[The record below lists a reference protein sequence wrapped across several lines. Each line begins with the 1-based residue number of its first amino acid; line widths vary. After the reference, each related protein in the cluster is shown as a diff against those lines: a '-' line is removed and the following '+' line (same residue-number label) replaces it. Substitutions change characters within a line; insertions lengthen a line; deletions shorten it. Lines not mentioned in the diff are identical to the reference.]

1 MLRNKKFLQKGV
13 GLSKLINFRTVSNY
27 LKKTRVIVNILVCI
41 YRKYDDLRKN
51 MNAYSNCN
59 NSLSVGDIIKFGNYF
74 INDNKTKEPIEWR
87 VLEVSNDRA
96 LLITKDAID
105 CKPYNNES
113 RNITWEECSLRQW
126 LNNEFINQAF
136 SKEEQN
142 EIILTNI
149 SNPNNTYFEKWSG
162 KKAWGG
168 NNTKDKIFL
177 LSIDEAEKYFKG
189 IKDTVCKATNYAKQQ
204 RAYTADF
211 HERLGIGNCCWWLR
225 SPGDS
230 QYHAEPP
237 KDFLL
242 SFFIRGPVVGQ
253 YRAAFVH
260 SDGTICDIGLNVDCI
275 KFAVRPAL
283 YINLYIGDEKMK
295 CPKCGK
301 IWSDFNSIA
310 SNTYICPYCGDNFA
324 LDGEV
329 REDISQILKKLV
341 EDFGKDVLLD
351 VSRTNALLMD
361 YAPHSKK
368 ERKLIVMVMKEGILS
383 QLLCLAN
390 KTDDEKKFGINKC
403 IKQLM
408 SDIWITEDAAR
419 YAITVLANAVGVV
432 SSVTQS
438 RPMILTRHPN
448 TSTEPE
454 SSNLDVQTESPEII
468 KLRRIMDDA
477 IWQGAILMHCRR
489 HSVKFNLSPLQLQ
502 ELEKLDVEISNIREN
517 TGRFDCKLLMKK
529 YLLLDS
535 YNIPDIGG
543 VYNDE
548 IISKNFP
555 MDLLRMILIKKGNN
569 TNNLLK
575 TQMINKLNSYDRT
588 VLAFTMVSSK
598 TWGPHV

>member
-1 MLRNKKFLQKGV
+1 MHGQLSYKNLFLLANAQKQEIFTKGV

-27 LKKTRVIVNILVCI
+27 LKKTRVIVNIFVCI

-59 NSLSVGDIIKFGNYF
+59 NSLSVGDIIKFGNYY
-74 INDNKTKEPIEWR
+74 INDSKNKEPIEWR

-105 CKPYNNES
+105 CKPYNNEW
-113 RNITWEECSLRQW
+113 RDITWEECSLRQW

-149 SNPNNTYFEKWSG
+149 SNPNNPYFEKWGGNNS
-162 KKAWGG
+162 WGG

-177 LSIDEAEKYFKG
+177 LSIDEAQKYFKDD
-189 IKDTVCKATNYAKQQ
+189 KDKECKATNYAKQQ
-204 RAYTADF
+204 GAWTNY
-211 HERLGIGNCCWWLR
+211 LGNCYWWLR
-225 SPGDS
+225 SPGDYQS
-230 QYHAEPP
+230 SAACVRHDGSVY
-237 KDFLL
+237 DY
-242 SFFIRGPVVGQ
+242 GGGVG
-253 YRAAFVH
+253 YY
-260 SDGTICDIGLNVDCI
+260 NN
-275 KFAVRPAL
+275 AVRPAL

-408 SDIWITEDAAR
+408 SDIWITEAAAR

-454 SSNLDVQTESPEII
+454 SPNLDVQTESPEII

-529 YLLLDS
+529 FLLLDS
-535 YNIPDIGG
+535 YNVPDIGG

-569 TNNLLK
+569 TDNLLK

>member
-1 MLRNKKFLQKGV
+1 
-13 GLSKLINFRTVSNY
+13 
-27 LKKTRVIVNILVCI
+27 
-41 YRKYDDLRKN
+41 

-59 NSLSVGDIIKFGNYF
+59 NSLSVGDIIKFGNYY
-74 INDNKTKEPIEWR
+74 INDSKNKEPIEWR
-87 VLEVSNDRA
+87 VLEVSNNKA

-105 CKPYNNES
+105 CKPYNNEW
-113 RNITWEECSLRQW
+113 RYIECRDITWGEYSLRQWRDTTWGECSLRQW

-149 SNPNNTYFEKWSG
+149 SNPNNASFGTR
-162 KKAWGG
+162 GG
-168 NNTKDKIFL
+168 NNTQDKIFL
-177 LSIDEAEKYFKG
+177 LSFDEAQKYFKDN
-189 IKDTVCKATNYAKQQ
+189 KDRECKVTSYAKQQ
-204 RAYTADF
+204 GA
-211 HERLGIGNCCWWLR
+211 GINGDTEYLRKGNCSWWLR
-225 SPGDS
+225 SPGRFQCGAACVLMNGHVDGIGS
-230 QYHAEPP
+230 N
-237 KDFLL
+237 
-242 SFFIRGPVVGQ
+242 VG
-253 YRAAFVH
+253 AN
-260 SDGTICDIGLNVDCI
+260 D
-275 KFAVRPAL
+275 AVRPAL

-329 REDISQILKKLV
+329 REDISQNLKKLV

-351 VSRTNALLMD
+351 VNRTNALLMD

-408 SDIWITEDAAR
+408 SDIWITEAAAR

-454 SSNLDVQTESPEII
+454 LPKSGTYTESLKEARLRHIRADSI
-468 KLRRIMDDA
+468 WWGNLITYYSDQNVRFKLSSI
-477 IWQGAILMHCRR
+477 
-489 HSVKFNLSPLQLQ
+489 QLQ
-502 ELEKLDVEISNIREN
+502 ELEKLDTEILNIRDRTDKYN
-517 TGRFDCKLLMKK
+517 CTLLMKK
-529 YLLLDS
+529 FLLLES

-543 VYNDE
+543 VYDDE
-548 IISKNFP
+548 TISKNFP
-555 MDLLRMILIKKGNN
+555 MELLKMILINKGHN
-569 TNNLLK
+569 TDNLSK
-575 TQMINKLNSYDRT
+575 TQLINELNSYDRT
-588 VLAFTMVSSK
+588 ILAFTMVSSK
-598 TWGPHV
+598 IWGPRI

>member
-1 MLRNKKFLQKGV
+1 
-13 GLSKLINFRTVSNY
+13 
-27 LKKTRVIVNILVCI
+27 
-41 YRKYDDLRKN
+41 

-105 CKPYNNES
+105 RKPYNNEL
-113 RNITWEECSLRQW
+113 RWITWEECSLRQW
-126 LNNEFINQAF
+126 LNYEFINQAF

-149 SNPNNTYFEKWSG
+149 SNTNNARYGTR
-162 KKAWGG
+162 GG
-168 NNTKDKIFL
+168 NNTQDKIFFFFFY
-177 LSIDEAEKYFKG
+177 EAQKYFK
-189 IKDTVCKATNYAKQQ
+189 DDRDRECKASNYVKQQ
-204 RAYTADF
+204 GACT
-211 HERLGIGNCCWWLR
+211 GGVKGNCCWLLR
-225 SPGDS
+225 SPGHA
-230 QYHAEPP
+230 QYT
-237 KDFLL
+237 
-242 SFFIRGPVVGQ
+242 S
-253 YRAAFVH
+253 AFV
-260 SDGTICDIGLNVDCI
+260 SDNGAILDAG
-275 KFAVRPAL
+275 FAFKIAETFRPAL

-408 SDIWITEDAAR
+408 SDILITEVAAR

-454 SSNLDVQTESPEII
+454 PPKSGTRTESLKEIR
-468 KLRRIMDDA
+468 LRHIRSDSV
-477 IWQGAILMHCRR
+477 WQGALMIHYSDQNVRF
-489 HSVKFNLSPLQLQ
+489 KLSSPQL
-502 ELEKLDVEISNIREN
+502 
-517 TGRFDCKLLMKK
+517 
-529 YLLLDS
+529 
-535 YNIPDIGG
+535 
-543 VYNDE
+543 
-548 IISKNFP
+548 
-555 MDLLRMILIKKGNN
+555 
-569 TNNLLK
+569 
-575 TQMINKLNSYDRT
+575 
-588 VLAFTMVSSK
+588 
-598 TWGPHV
+598 